1 MVLLSKERLQEKLRL
16 SRERQEK
23 KIQAE
28 KERRRA
34 IKQEV
39 LAELKKPKKI
49 KLIKLD
55 DEKYISH
62 RNVGEKTVEGRGYE
76 PYEAVRCNA
85 LIPNDKASSKEN
97 LHYSVDNESSLISN
111 ILIGDIYETM
121 EELMEAEKRG
131 EGKINW
137 DYFDSSV
144 KRVRDLLK

>member
-1 MVLLSKERLQEKLRL
+1 MVLLSKEKLQERLRL
-16 SRERQEK
+16 SRERHEK
-23 KIQAE
+23 KRKAE
-28 KERRRA
+28 KERREA
-34 IKQEV
+34 IKREV

-62 RNVGEKTVEGRGYE
+62 RNVGEKTVEGIGYE

-85 LIPNDKASSKEN
+85 LIPD
-97 LHYSVDNESSLISN
+97 SVSTDSSLISN
-111 ILIGDIYETM
+111 ILIGDIYETR
-121 EELMEAEKRG
+121 EELIEAEKRG

-137 DYFDSSV
+137 EYFDAAV

>member
-1 MVLLSKERLQEKLRL
+1 MALLSKERLQERLRQ
-16 SRERQEK
+16 SRERQDK
-23 KIQAE
+23 KRQAE

-49 KLIKLD
+49 KLIKLYD
-55 DEKYISH
+55 DNY
-62 RNVGEKTVEGRGYE
+62 
-76 PYEAVRCNA
+76 
-85 LIPNDKASSKEN
+85 SSKDK
-97 LHYSVDNESSLISN
+97 LHYSVDTESSLISN
-111 ILIGDIYETM
+111 ILIGDIYETR

-137 DYFDSSV
+137 EYFDSAV

>member
-1 MVLLSKERLQEKLRL
+1 MVLLSKERLQERLRQ

-23 KIQAE
+23 KKKAE

-39 LAELKKPKKI
+39 LSELKKPKKK

-55 DEKYISH
+55 DE
-62 RNVGEKTVEGRGYE
+62 
-76 PYEAVRCNA
+76 
-85 LIPNDKASSKEN
+85 NDSSKEKI
-97 LHYSVDNESSLISN
+97 HYTVDTESSLISN

-121 EELMEAEKRG
+121 EELMEAEIRG

-137 DYFDSSV
+137 EYFNASV
-144 KRVRDLLK
+144 KRVRDMLK

>member
-1 MVLLSKERLQEKLRL
+1 MALLTKEKLQERLRL
-16 SRERQEK
+16 SRERHEK
-23 KIQAE
+23 KRQAE
-28 KERRRA
+28 KERRIA

-55 DEKYISH
+55 DYKE
-62 RNVGEKTVEGRGYE
+62 
-76 PYEAVRCNA
+76 
-85 LIPNDKASSKEN
+85 SSKEN
-97 LHYSVDNESSLISN
+97 LHYSVDTESSLISN
-111 ILIGDIYETM
+111 ILIGDIYETR

-137 DYFDSSV
+137 DYFDSAV

>member
-1 MVLLSKERLQEKLRL
+1 MVLLSKERLQERLRQ
-16 SRERQEK
+16 SRERLEK
-23 KIQAE
+23 KKKAE
-28 KERRRA
+28 KERRES
-34 IKQEV
+34 IKREV

-62 RNVGEKTVEGRGYE
+62 RNVGEKTVDGRGYE
-76 PYEAVRCNA
+76 PYEAVMCNA
-85 LIPNDKASSKEN
+85 LIPEK
-97 LHYSVDNESSLISN
+97 LHYSVDTESSLISN
-111 ILIGDIYETM
+111 ILIGDIYETR

-137 DYFDSSV
+137 EYFDASV

>member
-23 KIQAE
+23 KRQAE

-39 LAELKKPKKI
+39 LDELNKPKKI

-55 DEKYISH
+55 
-62 RNVGEKTVEGRGYE
+62 GYKKE
-76 PYEAVRCNA
+76 
-85 LIPNDKASSKEN
+85 SSKGKA
-97 LHYSVDNESSLISN
+97 HYSVDTDSYLISN
-111 ILIGDIYETM
+111 ILIGDIYETR
-121 EELMEAEKRG
+121 EEIMEAEKRG

-137 DYFDSSV
+137 EYFDEAV

>member
-1 MVLLSKERLQEKLRL
+1 MVLLSKEKLQERLRQ

-23 KIQAE
+23 KKKAE

-55 DEKYISH
+55 DDKESYKEK
-62 RNVGEKTVEGRGYE
+62 
-76 PYEAVRCNA
+76 
-85 LIPNDKASSKEN
+85 
-97 LHYSVDNESSLISN
+97 LHYSVDTESSLISN
-111 ILIGDIYETM
+111 ILIGDIYETR
-121 EELMEAEKRG
+121 EELMEAEKRC

-137 DYFDSSV
+137 EYFDSAV
-144 KRVRDLLK
+144 KRVRGIIDKIK

>member
-1 MVLLSKERLQEKLRL
+1 MVLLSKERLQERLRQ

-23 KIQAE
+23 KRKAE
-28 KERRRA
+28 KERREA

-55 DEKYISH
+55 D
-62 RNVGEKTVEGRGYE
+62 
-76 PYEAVRCNA
+76 
-85 LIPNDKASSKEN
+85 DKESSKEKI
-97 LHYSVDNESSLISN
+97 HYSVDTESSLISN
-111 ILIGDIYETM
+111 ILIGDIYETR

-131 EGKINW
+131 EGKLNW
-137 DYFDSSV
+137 EYFDDAI

>member
-1 MVLLSKERLQEKLRL
+1 MVLLTKEKLQERLRQ

-23 KIQAE
+23 KRKAE
-28 KERRRA
+28 KERREA
-34 IKQEV
+34 IKKEV
-39 LAELKKPKKI
+39 LDELKKPKKI

-55 DEKYISH
+55 DEKYIYH

-76 PYEAVRCNA
+76 PYEAVMCNA
-85 LIPNDKASSKEN
+85 LIPD
-97 LHYSVDNESSLISN
+97 SVSTESSLISN
-111 ILIGDIYETM
+111 ILIGDIYETR

-137 DYFDSSV
+137 EYFDEAV

>member
-1 MVLLSKERLQEKLRL
+1 MVLLSKERLQERLRQ
-16 SRERQEK
+16 SRERHEK
-23 KIQAE
+23 KRKAE
-28 KERRRA
+28 KERRLA

-62 RNVGEKTVEGRGYE
+62 RNVGEKTVDGRGYE

-85 LIPNDKASSKEN
+85 LIPEK
-97 LHYSVDNESSLISN
+97 LHYSVDTESSLISN
-111 ILIGDIYETM
+111 ILIGDIYETR
-121 EELMEAEKRG
+121 EELIEAEKRG

-137 DYFDSSV
+137 EYFDEAV